1 MIIASFTPYFLSFFQ
16 FQYVVLQLGNADG
29 YRQPAVA
36 ALLYWPLPLKQ
47 RASLASVHGLISLL
61 FFDPGQSP
69 PRAAGT
75 ASFEDGRP
83 FPLGKPSAYQ
93 SGDKPRYRSKSDRFG
108 DWPPPIAVSQA
119 PFPPAIPI
127 SASPAGFSAA
137 SPPRNGRQS
146 PCLPDPTA
154 FVWRGSHTPCR
165 AQDFYAAS
173 PHVLV
178 ALQVHIVTRQDF
190 LHAVCL
196 STEGT
201 I

>member
-93 SGDKPRYRSKSDRFG
+93 SGDKPRYGAKVIGLEIGRHPLPYRRRRFLRPFRFQPLQQDFPQLLRPEMVVNPLVYRIPLPSFGAEAIRPAALRIFTQPRRTCSLLSKS
-108 DWPPPIAVSQA
+108 
-119 PFPPAIPI
+119 I
-127 SASPAGFSAA
+127 S
-137 SPPRNGRQS
+137 
-146 PCLPDPTA
+146 
-154 FVWRGSHTPCR
+154 
-165 AQDFYAAS
+165 
-173 PHVLV
+173 
-178 ALQVHIVTRQDF
+178 
-190 LHAVCL
+190 
-196 STEGT
+196 
-201 I
+201 

>member
-1 MIIASFTPYFLSFFQ
+1 
-16 FQYVVLQLGNADG
+16 VLQLGNADG

-154 FVWRGSHTPCR
+154 FVWRGSHTPWPRSGFLRSLAAR
-165 AQDFYAAS
+165 ARCS
-173 PHVLV
+173 PSPYRNPTGFPPRRL
-178 ALQVHIVTRQDF
+178 
-190 LHAVCL
+190 L